1 LKSTKEFIIL
11 LLRMTNVFS
20 HIRDCSLFKKFTID
34 ELLFVEFKCLVEEIR
49 FGMWSDAN
57 YFVFVTN
64 GKKMWKTHR
73 NDYMVS
79 AGDALFVKKGANI
92 AHQFH
97 SEEYCALMI
106 FMPDE
111 FIKKFMLKFSDTLT
125 YKKNTQHIESDG
137 VLRMAVD
144 DFLLSYMKSLEVYFE
159 AHENPNTNVIKFKF
173 EELLLNIF
181 TSDKYQEIA
190 SYLCSLQSSN
200 SSQLKQ
206 IMMDNYPY
214 NLKLEEYATLSNM
227 SLSTFK
233 RSFKAVFGE
242 SPGRWISNKKIAL
255 AIQFLKT
262 SDKSINEIAYDCG
275 FEDPSH
281 FIKVFK
287 KYENV
292 TPLTYRNAVAS

>member
-1 LKSTKEFIIL
+1 
-11 LLRMTNVFS
+11 MTNVFDNIKN
-20 HIRDCSLFKKFTID
+20 HGPYRKFTID
-34 ELLFVEFKCLVEEIR
+34 ELLFVEFKCIVEELR

-73 NDYMVS
+73 NEYMVY

-97 SEEYCALMI
+97 SEDYCALMI
-106 FMPDE
+106 FMPDD
-111 FIKKFMLKFSDTLT
+111 FIKKFMLKFSDTLS
-125 YKKNTQHIESDG
+125 YKKNNELIESDG
-137 VLRMAVD
+137 VLRIEID
-144 DFLLSYMKSLEVYFE
+144 DFLKSYMKSLEVYFE
-159 AHENPNTNVIKFKF
+159 SHNNPNINVIRLKF

-181 TSDKYQEIA
+181 TSSKHKDIA
-190 SYLCSLQSSN
+190 SHLCSLQSSN
-200 SSQLKQ
+200 SVQLKQ

-214 NLKLEEYATLSNM
+214 NLKLEEYATLANM

-233 RSFKAVFGE
+233 RSFKSVFNE
-242 SPGRWISNKKIAL
+242 SPGRWITNKKIAL
-255 AIQFLKT
+255 ATQYLKT
-262 SDKSINEIAYDCG
+262 SDKTVNEIAYDCG

-287 KYENV
+287 KHENT
-292 TPLTYRNAVAS
+292 TPLAYRNAITI

>member
-1 LKSTKEFIIL
+1 
-11 LLRMTNVFS
+11 MTNVFE
-20 HIRDCSLFKKFTID
+20 HIREHGPYRKFAID
-34 ELLFVEFKCLVEEIR
+34 ELLFVEFKCIVEEIR

-73 NDYMVS
+73 NDYMVH

-92 AHQFH
+92 AKQFH
-97 SEEYCALMI
+97 SEDYCALMI

-111 FIKKFMLKFSDTLT
+111 FIKKFMLKFSDDLA
-125 YKKNTQHIESDG
+125 YKKNETLLDSDG
-137 VLRMAVD
+137 VLRINMD
-144 DFLLSYMKSLEVYFE
+144 DFLVSYIKSLEVYFE
-159 AHENPNTNVIKFKF
+159 AFKSPNSNVIRLKF

-181 TSDKYQEIA
+181 TSERHQEIS
-190 SYLCSLQSSN
+190 SYLCNLNASN
-200 SSQLKQ
+200 STQLKQ

-214 NLKLEEYATLSNM
+214 NLKLEEYAALANM

-233 RSFKAVFGE
+233 RNFKCIFHE
-242 SPGRWISNKKIAL
+242 SPGRWITNKKIKL
-255 AIQFLKT
+255 ATQFLKT
-262 SDKSINEIAYDCG
+262 SDKTISEIAYDCG

-287 KYENV
+287 KHENV
-292 TPLTYRNAVAS
+292 TPLAYRKDVNS

>member
-1 LKSTKEFIIL
+1 
-11 LLRMTNVFS
+11 MTNVFE
-20 HIRDCSLFKKFTID
+20 HIREHGPYRKFTID

-64 GKKMWKTHR
+64 GKKMWKTR
-73 NDYMVS
+73 RAEYMVY

-97 SEEYCALMI
+97 SEDYCALMI

-111 FIKKFMLKFSDTLT
+111 FIKKFMLKFSDTLS
-125 YKKNTQHIESDG
+125 YKKNYETIMSDG
-137 VLRMAVD
+137 VLRIEID
-144 DFLLSYMKSLEVYFE
+144 DFLLSYVKSLEVYFE
-159 AHENPNTNVIKFKF
+159 THNNPNINVIRLKF

-181 TSDKYQEIA
+181 TSNKHKEIA
-190 SYLCSLQSSN
+190 SYLCSLQASN
-200 SSQLKQ
+200 SIQLEQ
-206 IMMDNYPY
+206 IMTDNYPY
-214 NLKLEEYATLSNM
+214 NLKLEEYAALANM

-233 RSFKAVFGE
+233 RNFKSVFNE
-242 SPGRWISNKKIAL
+242 SPGRWIANKKIKL
-255 AIQFLKT
+255 ATQFLKT
-262 SDKSINEIAYDCG
+262 SDKTVNEIAYDCG

-287 KYENV
+287 KHQNT
-292 TPLTYRNAVAS
+292 TPLAYKKVFNR

>member
-1 LKSTKEFIIL
+1 MF
-11 LLRMTNVFS
+11 R
-20 HIRDCSLFKKFTID
+20 KFTID

-73 NDYMVS
+73 NTYTVK

-97 SEEYCALMI
+97 SEDYCALMI

-111 FIKKFMLKFSDTLT
+111 FIKKFMLKFSDTLSF
-125 YKKNTQHIESDG
+125 KKDMEHMESDG
-137 VLRMAVD
+137 VLRVEMD
-144 DFLLSYMKSLEVYFE
+144 DFLLSYMRSLEVYFE
-159 AHENPNTNVIKFKF
+159 AHESPNTNVIRFKF

-181 TSDKYQEIA
+181 TTDKHRDIA
-190 SYLCSLQSSN
+190 SYLYGLQASN
-200 SSQLKQ
+200 SVQLKQ

-214 NLKLEEYATLSNM
+214 NLKLEEYAALANM

-233 RSFKAVFGE
+233 RSFKSVFNE
-242 SPGRWISNKKIAL
+242 SPGRWISNKKITL
-255 AIQFLKT
+255 ATQFLKT
-262 SDKSINEIAYDCG
+262 TDKTVNEIAYDCG

-287 KYENV
+287 RYENV
-292 TPLTYRNAVAS
+292 TPLSYRNAMAI

>member
-1 LKSTKEFIIL
+1 MIEK
-11 LLRMTNVFS
+11 
-20 HIRDCSLFKKFTID
+20 
-34 ELLFVEFKCLVEEIR
+34 IR

-73 NDYMVS
+73 NEYMVT

-97 SEEYCALMI
+97 SEDYCALMI

-111 FIKKFMLKFSDTLT
+111 FIKKFMLKFSDTISFKSSIKHLD
-125 YKKNTQHIESDG
+125 SDG
-137 VLRMAVD
+137 VLRLEID
-144 DFLLSYMKSLEVYFE
+144 DFLISYMKSLEVYFE
-159 AHENPNTNVIKFKF
+159 SQENPNSNVIRLKF

-181 TSDKYQEIA
+181 TSKRNQEIA
-190 SYLCSLQSSN
+190 SYLSSLQSSN
-200 SSQLKQ
+200 DVQLKQ

-214 NLKLEEYATLSNM
+214 NLKLEEYATLANM

-233 RSFKAVFGE
+233 RNFKSVFNE
-242 SPGRWISNKKIAL
+242 SPGRWIANKKITL
-255 AIQFLKT
+255 ATQFLKNSNKT
-262 SDKSINEIAYDCG
+262 VSEIAYDCG

-287 KYENV
+287 KHENL
-292 TPLTYRNAVAS
+292 TPLAYRNSICA

>member
-1 LKSTKEFIIL
+1 MI
-11 LLRMTNVFS
+11 
-20 HIRDCSLFKKFTID
+20 
-34 ELLFVEFKCLVEEIR
+34 EEIR

-73 NDYMVS
+73 DEYMVT
-79 AGDALFVKKGANI
+79 AGDALFVKKGAHI

-97 SEEYCALMI
+97 SEDYCALMI

-111 FIKKFMLKFSDTLT
+111 FIKKFMLKFSDTISF
-125 YKKNTQHIESDG
+125 KNKNEHIDSDG
-137 VLRMAVD
+137 VLRLNVD
-144 DFLLSYMKSLEVYFE
+144 DFLVSYMKSLEVYFE
-159 AHENPNTNVIKFKF
+159 ANDNPNTNVIRLKF

-181 TSDKYQEIA
+181 TSEKNQEIA
-190 SYLCSLQSSN
+190 SYFCSLQSSN
-200 SSQLKQ
+200 SVQLKD

-214 NLKLEEYATLSNM
+214 NLKLEEYATLVNM

-233 RSFKAVFGE
+233 RNFQSVFNE
-242 SPGRWISNKKIAL
+242 SPGRWIANKKIEL
-255 AIQFLKT
+255 ATQFLKT
-262 SDKSINEIAYDCG
+262 SDKTINEIAYDCG

-287 KYENV
+287 KHQKI
-292 TPLTYRNAVAS
+292 TPLVYRNSLVSK

>member
-1 LKSTKEFIIL
+1 
-11 LLRMTNVFS
+11 MTNVFKY
-20 HIRDCSLFKKFTID
+20 IRECELFRKFTID
-34 ELLFVEFKCLVEEIR
+34 KLLFVEFKCMVEEIR

-73 NDYMVS
+73 NEYMVK

-97 SEEYCALMI
+97 SEDYCALMI

-111 FIKKFMLKFSDTLT
+111 FIKKFMLKFSDTISYNRDDKYLD
-125 YKKNTQHIESDG
+125 SDG
-137 VLRMAVD
+137 VLRLEID
-144 DFLLSYMKSLEVYFE
+144 DFLMSYMKSLEVYFE
-159 AHENPNTNVIKFKF
+159 AHENPNTNVIKLKF

-181 TSDKYQEIA
+181 TSPIHQSIA

-200 SSQLKQ
+200 SVQLKN
-206 IMMDNYPY
+206 IMTNNYPY
-214 NLKLEEYATLSNM
+214 NLKLEEYATLANM

-233 RSFKAVFGE
+233 RSFKSVFNE
-242 SPGRWISNKKIAL
+242 SPGRWIANKKIKL
-255 AIQFLKT
+255 ATQFLKS
-262 SDKSINEIAYDCG
+262 SDKTVNEIAYDCG

-287 KYENV
+287 KHENT
-292 TPLTYRNAVAS
+292 TPLAYRNKINV